1 MLLLLMLLED
11 ISGQEGV
18 LLNEDM
24 RQVKL
29 LMENKK

>member
-29 LMENKK
+29 QMENKK

>member
-1 MLLLLMLLED
+1 MLLLLMLLQD
-11 ISGQEGV
+11 ISGQEGD